1 MTETLGAMLTVA
13 GAFALTALIMATG
26 IGMAWLA
33 DLVNCEITRRSRRCN
48 IALPS
53 RFYILL
59 LRIRCKA

>member
-33 DLVNCEITRRSRRCN
+33 DLVNSEITRRSRRCIEMQQKGEQN
-48 IALPS
+48 ATD
-53 RFYILL
+53 
-59 LRIRCKA
+59 K

>member
-33 DLVNCEITRRSRRCN
+33 DLVNCEITRRSHRCIEMQRKGERN
-48 IALPS
+48 ATD
-53 RFYILL
+53 
-59 LRIRCKA
+59 K